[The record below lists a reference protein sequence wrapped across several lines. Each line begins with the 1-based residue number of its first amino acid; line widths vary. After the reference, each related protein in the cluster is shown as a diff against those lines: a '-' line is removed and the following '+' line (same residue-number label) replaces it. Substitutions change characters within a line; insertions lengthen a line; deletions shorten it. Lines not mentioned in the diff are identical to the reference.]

1 MAHDAGVGIFL
12 GQVLQELVHRMLL
25 GFGAGVG
32 GVAFSVDTSF
42 VADADR
48 TVVVVSGVDALY

>member
-1 MAHDAGVGIFL
+1 MAHDAGVGILL
-12 GQVLQELVHRMLL
+12 GQVLQELVHSMLL
-25 GFGAGVG
+25 GFGASVG

-48 TVVVVSGVDALY
+48 TVVVVPGVGATC